1 MVALFGTAGNPE
13 AFYASGHKASVEMP
27 SWLAELGLT
36 AYEYQCGRGVN
47 IRQATAASIGSKAQE
62 FGIRMSIHA
71 PYFINLASEE
81 ENIIANTQKHFL
93 KALEAAQWMGADR
106 IVFHIGS
113 PGKKE
118 RSEAM
123 GRAQKAFAAV
133 LEKAEQNGL
142 TGVYLLPET
151 MGKQNQLGTLAE
163 VLSLCSMSEWVIPA
177 VDFGHLHAVTQG
189 RYTEFIEYENVFDTV
204 GEALG
209 GEIAQNLH
217 IHFSKIEFTKAGER
231 RHWTF
236 DDPYGPPH
244 EYLLELIAKRGYSP
258 RIICESAGTQAK
270 DAKLMQDIYFS
281 MISR

>member
-1 MVALFGTAGNPE
+1 MVALFGTAGNPD
-13 AFYASGHKASVEMP
+13 AFYATGHKASVEMP
-27 SWLAELGLT
+27 AWLAGLGLT

-47 IRQATAASIGSKAQE
+47 VRQDTAANIGSKAQE
-62 FGIRMSIHA
+62 FGIKLSIHA

-81 ENIIANTQKHFL
+81 EPIIANTQKHFL
-93 KALEAAQWMGADR
+93 NTLEVAKWMGADR
-106 IVFHIGS
+106 IVFHIGG

-123 GRAQKAFAAV
+123 KRARTAFAAV
-133 LEKAEQNGL
+133 LEKAEQNNL

-151 MGKQNQLGTLAE
+151 MGKQNQLGTLEE
-163 VLSLCSMSEWVIPA
+163 VLSLCSMSDWVIPA

-189 RYTEFIEYENVFDTV
+189 RYVDFTEYEQVFDTI

-209 GEIAQNLH
+209 REVAQNLH

-244 EYLLELIAKRGYSP
+244 EYLLELIAKKSYTP

-270 DAKLMQDIYFS
+270 DAKIMQDVYFS
-281 MISR
+281 MISE